1 MGGVVLLFCCICS
14 FVLDLIRLLDPGI
27 LLLLQSTVVKL
38 NILQQK
44 NLSSLSI
51 CFGKSVLFMY
61 KHWQL

>member
-1 MGGVVLLFCCICS
+1 MLLFCCICS

-38 NILQQK
+38 NILPQK
-44 NLSSLSI
+44 ILSSLSV
-51 CFGKSVLFMY
+51 CLGNSVLLMC